1 MSNELED
8 WKIGRLADFRS
19 REFNPPI
26 CRSAN
31 LPMLLF
37 CAVLAIF
44 GCSQAHVEPGIITVA
59 NYTSVADL
67 DPRYATD
74 SVSSRPHQLLFN
86 SLLNLDDKMR
96 LSPDLAERWES
107 SDYQTYYLH
116 LRRGVRFHDGHE
128 LTSADVVYTF
138 DSILNPASS
147 SPLRGAFRLVA
158 TVKAQDSYTVVFT
171 LKEPSGSFLINL
183 VAVFI
188 VPNGADQRF
197 RQHPIGTGP
206 YEFVTHVPDERIV
219 LRAFRDYFD
228 GLPRNRGVVLKVVPD
243 DIMRA
248 LELRKGTVDII
259 VNDMPPDIAYQLQ
272 KEGLQLV
279 TSPGANYQ
287 YLGFNLRDPVLR
299 DVRVRYAI
307 GYAIDRQAIIDHLRR
322 GLATPSVGLLS
333 PVNWAFESDVFDF
346 EYDPDRA
353 KQLLDD
359 AGYRDPDGDG
369 PRPRLALSLKV
380 SSLEFNRL
388 QSAVIQQNLSQV
400 GIATDVRTYEFATL
414 YADAIKGHF
423 QMYTLQWAGGA
434 TADPDILS
442 RVFHTRQAP
451 PVGFNRGHL
460 SDPLLDQL
468 IDRATSATSPEE
480 RRARYGEV
488 QQRAAE
494 LAPYISLWHETNLA
508 IAQPDIK
515 GVRLSPQVDYK
526 FLRHVSR

>member
-1 MSNELED
+1 MR
-8 WKIGRLADFRS
+8 RL
-19 REFNPPI
+19 
-26 CRSAN
+26 
-31 LPMLLF
+31 LV
-37 CAVLAIF
+37 AVAVF
-44 GCSQAHVEPGIITVA
+44 AAASCSQPTTEPGILTVA

-74 SVSSRPHQLLFN
+74 SVSARAHQLLFN
-86 SLLNLDDKMR
+86 SLLNLDGNMR
-96 LSPDLAERWES
+96 LAPDLAERWES
-107 SDYQTYYLH
+107 NDYQTYHLH

-128 LTSADVVYTF
+128 LTAADVVYTF

-158 TVKAQDSYTVVFT
+158 SVKAQDPYTVVFT

-188 VPNGADQRF
+188 VPRGADHNLRL
-197 RQHPIGTGP
+197 RPVGTGP
-206 YEFVTHVPDERIV
+206 YAFVAHVPDERIV
-219 LRAFRDYFD
+219 LSAFRDYFD

-248 LELRKGTVDII
+248 LELRKRTVDII
-259 VNDMPPDIAYQLQ
+259 VNDMPPDMAYQLQ

-299 DVRVRYAI
+299 KVGVRYAI

-346 EYDPDRA
+346 EYDPNRA
-353 KQLLDD
+353 KQLLDE
-359 AGYRDPDGDG
+359 AGYPDPDRDG
-369 PRPRLALSLKV
+369 PRPRLTLSLKV
-380 SSLEFNRL
+380 SNMEFNRL
-388 QSAVIQQNLSQV
+388 QSAVIQQNLSEV
-400 GIATDVRTYEFATL
+400 GIATDLRTYEFATL
-414 YADAIKGHF
+414 YADIIKGNF

-460 SDPLLDQL
+460 SDPQLDEL
-468 IDRATSATSPEE
+468 IDRATRATSPEE
-480 RRARYGEV
+480 RRSRYGEV

-508 IAQPDIK
+508 IAQAEIK
-515 GVRLSPQVDYK
+515 GIQLSPQVDYK